1 MKNLSSFLVSILLPV
16 LILAPAYSQN
26 LNIPI
31 SNYDNKVY
39 GRGYEAEVWAIA
51 CDQRNII
58 YAGNAGG
65 VLEYDGSS
73 WRFIPVR
80 EGVHIASLCV
90 DEKGR
95 VYVGSQGEFGLLAPD
110 ESGQLYY
117 NSLSDSLAE
126 EDRFFSTITKTMSS
140 GKTVYFQALENLFIY
155 QDGEIQ
161 VIYPETTFHTA
172 FVVNDQLYVR
182 QRETGLMK
190 YENGS
195 LQPVKDGDIFANLG
209 IFSMISLDEPG
220 KILIATQEKGLYILD
235 PDQSQNSIRPLNTTH
250 NEFLISAQIY
260 GGLKLPGN
268 QYAFNTLR
276 EGLIITDASGNI
288 NNVINTHAG
297 LQGNDV
303 KSITLDKHN
312 AIWCAMNN
320 GISRVDYSS
329 PYSYY
334 SENSGITGSIN
345 TITRHRN
352 NLYVGTS
359 AGLFVSP
366 GNTNFTHPMQFRAIN
381 SLQDQI
387 WDLKS
392 IDNELLIGSNNGLFS
407 LKNNI
412 LFRISGFNVRSLW
425 YSEENRMLYAA
436 GNMTLKAFRKSGEW
450 VLTED
455 FPEIF
460 ESLIQITPNPQP
472 EHSEIELWLGTSL
485 DGVLR
490 LHVYTDGSYSID
502 NYYESDGL
510 VSGWIKPFIF
520 NDSLIFGT
528 SEGALAFIDEE
539 TAIESLPDSLK
550 DDPDWARG
558 FFEGKTLYQHY
569 INRSL
574 SYLVD
579 DANMTWA
586 IIDNELSL
594 IIHEQP
600 DQLIQQPFRMIDMG
614 EINYIFPD
622 RDNILWLGTAEGLV
636 RYDMNRFG
644 EMDHELQTQIRSV
657 VISGDSALFNGTW
670 YSSPET
676 PGMPALPGSVQPDE
690 SVPALDF
697 TGNDIS
703 FRFSMPFYH
712 NESANEYSWRLVGS
726 RQEWTAWSNRK
737 LADYINLREGN
748 YEFQVRARN
757 IYGNESPVSSYKL
770 NISPPWYRT
779 RLAYFLYIILAVVVI
794 IIAVRLGQYRLRKKN
809 ERLEQIVEER
819 TEEIRKKNKI
829 LTQQKEE
836 IEDSIQYAEKIQ
848 RAVLPD
854 EDSLRERL
862 PEYFILLK
870 PQHYVSGD
878 FYWLADNG
886 SRIVVAA
893 ADCTGHGVP
902 GAFMSMLG
910 VSFLNKI
917 IKENGLNKADQILNE
932 LRKDIIDAL
941 KSTGKEGEQKDGMDI
956 ALCVIDMDAGQME
969 FAGANNPLYM
979 MRQDE
984 LLETKPDKM
993 PVAYYP
999 RTDDFSSHMIKL
1011 DKGDVLYMFSDGF
1024 PDQFGGPKGKKFMYK
1039 RFKELL
1045 QEIHKKPMTDQK
1057 QILDDTI
1064 QKWMAEPGPAGTGA
1078 EQIDDILIVGVRI

>member
-1 MKNLSSFLVSILLPV
+1 MKCLSFFFAPLFLLL
-16 LILAPAYSQN
+16 LIDTPAHTQN

-31 SNYDNKVY
+31 SNYDNKIY

-65 VLEYDGSS
+65 VLEYDGTS

-80 EGVHIASLCV
+80 EGIHITSLSV
-90 DEKGR
+90 DESGQ

-117 NSLSDSLAE
+117 ISLSDSLAE

-140 GKTVYFQALENLFIY
+140 GNTVYFQALENLFIY
-155 QDGEIQ
+155 QDGKIQ

-172 FVVNDQLYVR
+172 FLVNDQLYVR

-190 YENGS
+190 YENSS
-195 LQPVKDGDIFANLG
+195 LQPVNDGDIFENLG
-209 IFSMISLDEPG
+209 IFSMLPLDEPG

-235 PDQSQNSIRPLNTTH
+235 PDQSSNSITPLRNTHTD
-250 NEFLISAQIY
+250 FLILAQIY
-260 GGLKLPGN
+260 GGLKLTGD

-276 EGLIITDASGNI
+276 EGIIITDASGKIKNL
-288 NNVINTHAG
+288 INTEAG

-303 KSITLDKHN
+303 KSITLDNHN
-312 AIWCAMNN
+312 AIWCALNN

-329 PYSYY
+329 PYSFY
-334 SENSGITGSIN
+334 SENSGIKGSIN
-345 TITRHRN
+345 TITRHN
-352 NLYVGTS
+352 NILYVGTS

-366 GNTNFTHPMQFRAIN
+366 GNTNITHPMQFRAIN

-392 IDNELLIGSNNGLFS
+392 IDNELLIGASNGLFS
-407 LKNNI
+407 LKNNN
-412 LFRISGFNVRSLW
+412 LNRISGYNVRSLW
-425 YSEENRMLYAA
+425 YSAETRMLYAA
-436 GNMTLKAFRKSGEW
+436 GNMALKAFRKSGKW
-450 VLTED
+450 VLAED

-460 ESLIQITPNPQP
+460 EGLIQITPNPHP

-490 LHVYTDGSYSID
+490 LQVYADGSYSID

-510 VSGWIKPFIF
+510 VAGWIKPFIF

-528 SEGALAFIDEE
+528 SEGALVFIDEE
-539 TAIESLPDSLK
+539 TYIESLPDSLK
-550 DDPDWARG
+550 EDPDWARG
-558 FFEGKTLYQHY
+558 MFEGKTLYQHY
-569 INRSL
+569 INRPL

-579 DANMTWA
+579 NQNTWA
-586 IIDNELSL
+586 VIDNELSL
-594 IIHEQP
+594 IFHDQP
-600 DQLIQQPFRMIDMG
+600 EQLIQQPFRMIDMG
-614 EINYIFPD
+614 EINYLFPD
-622 RDNILWLGTAEGLV
+622 KDNILWLGTAEGLV
-636 RYDMNRFG
+636 RYDMKRFG
-644 EMDHELQTQIRSV
+644 EMDHEMQTHIRSV
-657 VISGDSALFNGTW
+657 HISGDSALFSGTW
-670 YSSPET
+670 YSSSIP
-676 PGMPALPGSVQPDE
+676 PGIPAQPGSGQTDE
-690 SVPALDF
+690 FVPGLDF

-726 RQEWTAWSNRK
+726 KQEWTEWSDRK
-737 LADYINLREGN
+737 LADYINMREGS

-779 RLAYFLYIILAVVVI
+779 RIAYILYIILAVVVI
-794 IIAVRLGQYRLRKKN
+794 IIAVRMGQYRLRKKN

-819 TEEIRKKNKI
+819 TEEIRNKNKI
-829 LTQQKEE
+829 LTLQKEE
-836 IEDSIQYAEKIQ
+836 IDASIQYAERIQ
-848 RAVLPD
+848 RAVLSA
-854 EDSLRERL
+854 EDSLYDRL

-870 PQHYVSGD
+870 PQHFVSGD

-886 SRIVVAA
+886 NKIVVAA

-917 IKENGLNKADQILNE
+917 IKENGFDKADQILNE

-979 MRQDE
+979 MRGDE
-984 LLETKPDKM
+984 LLETKADKM

-999 RTDDFSSHMIKL
+999 RTDDFSSHIIKL
-1011 DKGDVLYMFSDGF
+1011 NKGDVLYMFSDGY

-1039 RFKELL
+1039 QFKELL
-1045 QEIHKKPMTDQK
+1045 LEIHKKPMTDQK

-1064 QKWMAEPGPAGTGA
+1064 QQWMAEPGPAGTGA